1 MVWGHFRLP
10 PDTGAGVVTRLEA
23 ETDRVWREARA
34 AGRRASRERYA
45 AEALVR
51 VVTGAADDGTG
62 GGEAGGEVHEVDG
75 AGGPAPVSTG
85 RHAPAAGAGELL
97 LMVDLA
103 AWRRGAVEG
112 DEICT
117 IAGFGDVPVEVPRR
131 LLDEGGFL
139 TLVLREGTRVHAV
152 HRVGRRIPAALR
164 SALVA
169 EAVLA
174 DGEIRCATPGCDR
187 TRVEWDHVTPV
198 AESGLTEMTNLQ
210 PLCIAHHRIKS
221 RAQTPLPTSKRRA
234 RAGPDPP

>member
-1 MVWGHFRLP
+1 MRARAREVAAAAEADRIGRYQRQCAAAALRHGVDESDGMVWGHFRLP
-10 PDTGAGVVTRLEA
+10 PDTGAAVVTRLEA
-23 ETDRVWREARA
+23 ETDRVRREARA
-34 AGRRASRERYA
+34 AGRHASRERYA

-85 RHAPAAGAGELL
+85 RRAPAAGAGELL

-164 SALVA
+164 SAL
-169 EAVLA
+169 
-174 DGEIRCATPGCDR
+174 GCRGGPGRRRDPLR
-187 TRVEWDHVTPV
+187 G
-198 AESGLTEMTNLQ
+198 AGL
-210 PLCIAHHRIKS
+210 
-221 RAQTPLPTSKRRA
+221 
-234 RAGPDPP
+234 